1 MFQQTTH
8 TSKFGSRPLVTPQYS
23 RAALRTTSA
32 PPSVGFWT
40 GICLF
45 VCLCGCVPWAGYSQQ
60 SLFPQDVDTIYL
72 HMFDNRTFWRN
83 MEYDLT
89 DALAKRIEART
100 PYKIVSDP
108 DLADTVMT
116 GQITSVSQ
124 GVLMTDRDTG
134 NSVEQ
139 ELILRAV
146 VSWKNYKTGALL
158 ADNETV
164 VASASFSTALQQ
176 HQAYGSKLATNRLA
190 VKIVELMETRW

>member
-1 MFQQTTH
+1 M
-8 TSKFGSRPLVTPQYS
+8 GI
-23 RAALRTTSA
+23 
-32 PPSVGFWT
+32 WT
-40 GICLF
+40 GLSLF
-45 VCLCGCVPWAGYSQQ
+45 VCLCGCAPWAGYSQQ
-60 SLFPQDVDTIYL
+60 PLFPEDVDTIYL
-72 HMFDNRTFWRN
+72 NMFDNQTFWRN

-100 PYKIVSDP
+100 PYKIVSDQ

-158 ADNETV
+158 ADNEAV

-176 HQAYGSKLATNRLA
+176 HEAYGSKLATNRLA
-190 VKIVELMETRW
+190 VKIVELMENRW

>member
-1 MFQQTTH
+1 M
-8 TSKFGSRPLVTPQYS
+8 TPQYA
-23 RAALRTTSA
+23 REALRGAHSRV
-32 PPSVGFWT
+32 SMGFWA
-40 GICLF
+40 GVCAL
-45 VCLCGCVPWAGYSQQ
+45 VCLCGCAPWTGYSQQ

-83 MEYDLT
+83 VEYDLT

-100 PYKIVSDP
+100 PYKIVSDQ

-190 VKIVELMETRW
+190 VKIVELMENRW

>member
-1 MFQQTTH
+1 M
-8 TSKFGSRPLVTPQYS
+8 TPQGV
-23 RAALRTTSA
+23 REDFLMT
-32 PPSVGFWT
+32 PSPASVKLWT
-40 GICLF
+40 GACVL
-45 VCLCGCVPWAGYSQQ
+45 VCLCGCAPWAGYSQKT
-60 SLFPQDVDTIYL
+60 LFPEDVDTIYL
-72 HMFDNRTFWRN
+72 KMFDNRTFWRN

-108 DLADTVMT
+108 DSADTVMT

-164 VASASFSTALQQ
+164 VASASYSTALQQ
-176 HQAYGSKLATNRLA
+176 HEAYGSKLATNRLA
-190 VKIVELMETRW
+190 VRIVELMENRW